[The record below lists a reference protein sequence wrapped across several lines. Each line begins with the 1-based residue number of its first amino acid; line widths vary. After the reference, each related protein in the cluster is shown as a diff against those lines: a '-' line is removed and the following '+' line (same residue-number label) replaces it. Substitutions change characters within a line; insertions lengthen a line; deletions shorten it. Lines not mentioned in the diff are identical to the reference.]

1 MYTSILLQ
9 SRSVAG
15 IDRRNV
21 VQNLDELVH
30 ERLAFDT
37 EQEMLKIV
45 IREIGRSA
53 RIAPEFDCGYVWFF
67 LSHTNVGLGHLK
79 NG

>member
-1 MYTSILLQ
+1 MVLQ

-21 VQNLDELVH
+21 VQNVDELVH
-30 ERLAFDT
+30 KRLAFDT
-37 EQEMLKIV
+37 EEEVLKRV
-45 IREIGRSA
+45 IREVGRSA

-67 LSHTNVGLGHLK
+67 FSHTNVGLDHIK

>member
-1 MYTSILLQ
+1 MYTSVVLQ

-21 VQNLDELVH
+21 VQNVDELVH

-37 EQEMLKIV
+37 EQEVLKIV
-45 IREIGRSA
+45 IREISRSA
-53 RIAPEFDCGYVWFF
+53 RIAPELNCGYVWFF
-67 LSHTNVGLGHLK
+67 VPHINVGLDHIK

>member
-1 MYTSILLQ
+1 MVLQ

-21 VQNLDELVH
+21 VQHVDELIH

-37 EQEMLKIV
+37 EQEVLKRL

-53 RIAPEFDCGYVWFF
+53 RIAPEFDGGYVWFF
-67 LSHTNVGLGHLK
+67 VSHTNVGLDHIK